1 MQRYIVHRLLQG
13 IVLLFCVA
21 IIVFALGRLTGNP
34 ADLMLPEDATP
45 EDRER
50 LIRTLGLDRP
60 YYEQLYRFLAGAVRG
75 DLGQSIRYRQSAVE
89 LFFDRLPN
97 TLKLVPLAIALAV
110 AMAVPLGVISAVYR
124 GSFIDRIGGIIA
136 VLGAAMPSFWLGIGL
151 IYFFSVYLGIL
162 PSARMGG
169 PEHYILPALTLGTF
183 AVAGLMR
190 LVRSSMLEILD
201 AEFVK
206 LARIKGLSEGV
217 VIWKHCL
224 RNAMVPVL
232 SLFGVLVA
240 LLVTGAIVTET
251 VFAWPGVGRLA
262 YEAVIFRDYPLLQA
276 VIILKAIIVLSINLV
291 IDILYAYVD
300 PRIRYS

>member
-1 MQRYIVHRLLQG
+1 MQRYIVRRLLQG

-34 ADLMLPEDATP
+34 TDLMLPEDATP

-50 LIRTLGLDRP
+50 LTRTLGLDRP
-60 YYEQLYRFLAGAVRG
+60 YHEQLYRFLAGAVRG
-75 DLGQSIRYRQSAVE
+75 DLGQSIRYRQPTVE
-89 LFFDRLPN
+89 IFFDRLPN
-97 TLKLVPLAIALAV
+97 TLKLVPIAIGLAV
-110 AMAVPLGVISAVYR
+110 ALAIPLGVISAVYR
-124 GSFIDRIGGIIA
+124 GSLIDRLGGIIA

-151 IYFFSVYLGIL
+151 IYFFSVYLGVL

-169 PEHYILPALTLGTF
+169 PEHYILPAITLGTF

-206 LARIKGLSEGV
+206 LARIKGLSEWL

-224 RNAMVPVL
+224 RNAMIPVL
-232 SLFGVLVA
+232 SLFGVLIA

-251 VFAWPGVGRLA
+251 VFGLAGCRSLGV
-262 YEAVIFRDYPLLQA
+262 
-276 VIILKAIIVLSINLV
+276 
-291 IDILYAYVD
+291 
-300 PRIRYS
+300 

>member
-75 DLGQSIRYRQSAVE
+75 DLGQSIRYRQSAVA

-206 LARIKGLSEGV
+206 LARIKGY
-217 VIWKHCL
+217 L
-224 RNAMVPVL
+224 R
-232 SLFGVLVA
+232 G
-240 LLVTGAIVTET
+240 
-251 VFAWPGVGRLA
+251 W
-262 YEAVIFRDYPLLQA
+262 
-276 VIILKAIIVLSINLV
+276 
-291 IDILYAYVD
+291 
-300 PRIRYS
+300 